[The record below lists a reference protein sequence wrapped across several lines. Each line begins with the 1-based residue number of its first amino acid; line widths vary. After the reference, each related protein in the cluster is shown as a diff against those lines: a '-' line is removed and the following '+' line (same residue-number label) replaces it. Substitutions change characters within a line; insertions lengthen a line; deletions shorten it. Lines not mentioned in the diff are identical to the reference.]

1 MHGGGHGQG
10 AAHAKA
16 GYAHGLAALRQK
28 VHGAAQV
35 LMTGLDFGDATHQDL
50 RGAVDFL
57 AQRGQPVGVTG
68 FCMGGALTVAAAVHL
83 SGLSAAVCFYGIPPA
98 EFADPAQIRIPFQGH
113 FATQDGWCTPAAV
126 AQLESAM
133 KAAGQS
139 PDLHHYE
146 ADHAFVNKT
155 RPEVYNEACATLAW
169 NRTVTFLQQ
178 YLHK

>member
-1 MHGGGHGQG
+1 MLSLQDIQDILRIKLIGVIPESEAVLQASNQG
-10 AAHAKA
+10 
-16 GYAHGLAALRQK
+16 L
-28 VHGAAQV
+28 
-35 LMTGLDFGDATHQDL
+35 
-50 RGAVDFL
+50 
-57 AQRGQPVGVTG
+57 P
-68 FCMGGALTVAAAVHL
+68 AVHL
-83 SGLSAAVCFYGIPPA
+83 KGISAAVCFYGIPPA
-98 EFADPAQIRIPFQGH
+98 DFADPAQIRIPFQGH

>member
-1 MHGGGHGQG
+1 
-10 AAHAKA
+10 
-16 GYAHGLAALRQK
+16 
-28 VHGAAQV
+28 
-35 LMTGLDFGDATHQDL
+35 
-50 RGAVDFL
+50 
-57 AQRGQPVGVTG
+57 
-68 FCMGGALTVAAAVHL
+68 MGGALTVAAAVHL
-83 SGLSAAVCFYGIPPA
+83 QGISAAVCFYGIPPA